1 MKKIIL
7 TLIFIFSI
15 FSLSNITNTNAEYN
29 NSSNAN
35 DELRYDE
42 LLEKLNGLERK
53 VYEDNLIQ
61 RVEFES
67 EIIIPSRIDIKYI
80 EYAYNLADTLKLSA
94 RMVFRLMHTESR
106 FNDTIVSPRGA
117 YGLMQL
123 MPSTRSDYYKLL
135 RVDTLNLDYNQ
146 EDIYIGLNLFKDL
159 FDYWRKRGNSERYSW
174 KLALASYNSGKGT
187 VIKYQGIPPIKET
200 QDFVAFISR
209 VHSNPDFYANYIR
222 KYENSIKNGS

>member
-29 NSSNAN
+29 NRNNAN

-67 EIIIPSRIDIKYI
+67 EIIIPTTVDVKYI
-80 EYAYNLADTLKLSA
+80 EYAYNLADTLELSK

-117 YGLMQL
+117 KGFMQL
-123 MPSTRSDYYKLL
+123 MPTTRSDYYALL
-135 RVDTLNLDYNQ
+135 HVDTLNLDYNQ
-146 EDIYIGLNLFKDL
+146 EDIYIGLNLLRDL
-159 FDYWRKRGNSERYSW
+159 YDYWRKRGNSERYSW

-200 QDFVAFISR
+200 TDFVAFISKT
-209 VHSNPDFYANYIR
+209 HSNPDFYAKYIK
-222 KYENSIKNGS
+222 KYEDSIKNGS